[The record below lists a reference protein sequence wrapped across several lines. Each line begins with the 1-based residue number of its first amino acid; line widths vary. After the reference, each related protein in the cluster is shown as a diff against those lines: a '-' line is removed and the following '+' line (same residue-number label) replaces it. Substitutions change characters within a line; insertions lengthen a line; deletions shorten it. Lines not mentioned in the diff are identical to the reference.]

1 MRHDVDLERRG
12 QPVCGRESLE
22 SSLESRLVAPASASA
37 SLEAVR
43 AHIEQHPGT
52 QSSRALA
59 GLVRALYLGGSAFT
73 FDSLDCL
80 GPLARRHAECLIG
93 ARLWDACA
101 ADEWERAYAL
111 VSAYEF
117 AEAGGGALA
126 TVKTLALPGGDDPA
140 DRGDDA
146 HPDSPEA
153 PAMPGVRILR
163 PVQSLP
169 RAPTLLAIF
178 VAVVLIVFDNFA

>member
-1 MRHDVDLERRG
+1 MRHDVDLERLGPRVG
-12 QPVCGRESLE
+12 GPGSVD
-22 SSLESRLVAPASASA
+22 SSLETRLVAPASASEL
-37 SLEAVR
+37 LEAVR

-52 QSSRALA
+52 PSSRALA

-80 GPLARRHAECLIG
+80 GPLARRHAERLIS

-101 ADEWERAYAL
+101 AEEWERAYAV

-126 TVKTLALPGGDDPA
+126 TVQPLVRPSGDD
-140 DRGDDA
+140 DRHDDA
-146 HPDSPEA
+146 NPDPPEA
-153 PAMPGVRILR
+153 TAMPGVSILHPDR
-163 PVQSLP
+163 VVP
-169 RAPTLLAIF
+169 RVPTLLSIF
-178 VAVVLIVFDNFA
+178 VAIVLIVFDNFA